1 MFLVSRARSN
11 ENTMIRRGHFSRF
24 ISDATILRALVFLGR
39 ERNPGGEDRVRDI
52 SWEGNLCLAGLKEK
66 KIIQEF
72 VSSSSLY
79 RGEYKDAQVS
89 FGLIF
94 SPCRGRYV
102 RERNFGELFSQTVSF
117 LKNFVVK

>member
-66 KIIQEF
+66 KNYSRVCFFFFSLQGGIQGCTSF
-72 VSSSSLY
+72 VWFNFLSLSGTI
-79 RGEYKDAQVS
+79 R
-89 FGLIF
+89 
-94 SPCRGRYV
+94 
-102 RERNFGELFSQTVSF
+102 
-117 LKNFVVK
+117 